1 MLFRRKNP
9 VGKFTVVCN
18 QYKAGR
24 ILIKPPGGEQ
34 SIPTQRGGH
43 QIDHGF
49 LFCIPARGHDACGFI
64 EHEIKIFGNKKRPAG
79 NSDLIRFWIGF
90 LPGIPH
96 GAAIEGNS
104 AAFDEP
110 AHIAARKRALGG
122 DQFINAFLRHGAAP
136 FFFEY
141 QLLPLCSGRFQQCA
155 CGSLSKGNSAQA
167 EQNAEQDVESP

>member
-1 MLFRRKNP
+1 M
-9 VGKFTVVCN
+9 
-18 QYKAGR
+18 
-24 ILIKPPGGEQ
+24 
-34 SIPTQRGGH
+34 
-43 QIDHGF
+43 
-49 LFCIPARGHDACGFI
+49 
-64 EHEIKIFGNKKRPAG
+64 
-79 NSDLIRFWIGF
+79 IRFWIGF

-167 EQNAEQDVESP
+167 EQNAEQDVENP